1 MTTSEARLLERLY
14 NRYVVKLAGEAYRRL
29 GDLELA
35 RDMAQ
40 EVFLAACSNAEA
52 LCAAPN
58 QAPAWLFRTLQ
69 TLLEDERRRRRLLPS
84 MPLEEL
90 PEEAQPT
97 DGGGLDQ
104 DLRAVLPADLRPAD
118 REILLL
124 RLEDRLL
131 FRTIS
136 RLLAVNQEAC
146 RQRFSRAANR
156 CRKLYLEELVDCG
169 S

>member
-14 NRYVVKLAGEAYRRL
+14 NRYVVKLASEAYRRL
-29 GDLELA
+29 GNLELA

-40 EVFLAACSNAEA
+40 EVFLAACGNAEA

-58 QAPAWLFRTLQ
+58 QAPTWLFRTLQ

-84 MPLEEL
+84 MPLEE
-90 PEEAQPT
+90 
-97 DGGGLDQ
+97 
-104 DLRAVLPADLRPAD
+104 LRPAD